1 MCGAALINATFL
13 IATSFVDSGWLGITY
28 SIAMIA
34 VYMCLNLNNTM
45 NATRVMSTLPDT
57 VLEWIGARATS
68 LGGKVM
74 GGSEEALNS
83 AKSNTT
89 NTVERAGQATAS
101 SMSNMAR
108 NREKKRDIEPKG
120 GNEGN
125 IGKGNNQEP
134 TNNTTADK
142 GNHGQSIT
150 DLNPKE

>member
-1 MCGAALINATFL
+1 
-13 IATSFVDSGWLGITY
+13 
-28 SIAMIA
+28 
-34 VYMCLNLNNTM
+34 
-45 NATRVMSTLPDT
+45 
-57 VLEWIGARATS
+57 
-68 LGGKVM
+68 M

-89 NTVERAGQATAS
+89 TTVERAGQATAS

-125 IGKGNNQEP
+125 IGKGNNQTPE
-134 TNNTTADK
+134 NNTPADK

>member
-1 MCGAALINATFL
+1 
-13 IATSFVDSGWLGITY
+13 
-28 SIAMIA
+28 
-34 VYMCLNLNNTM
+34 
-45 NATRVMSTLPDT
+45 
-57 VLEWIGARATS
+57 
-68 LGGKVM
+68 KVM
-74 GGSEEALNS
+74 GGSEEALSN

-125 IGKGNNQEP
+125 IGKGSNQEP
-134 TNNTTADK
+134 TNNTPTDK
-142 GNHGQSIT
+142 GNHGQSIK